1 MREIDMKRLEKLCVR
16 HEKEIE
22 KLERKLLTGVA
33 LALIRVR
40 CISNENSR
48 YFLVMVFP
56 PKENEY
62 LPKVLVYHDDR
73 CAYCG
78 AKLTATEDKAK
89 CVVCGREFGEGEKIV
104 CTEGHYICERCYYEN
119 TEKILGIFAFESL
132 VRHYDAI
139 VTKVKELMELG
150 YKKDLDKNLRWAVT
164 FRDVVYSIFE
174 TYAEK
179 VAKEA
184 VGDVEVVLLTNI
196 VAPVFGRLIQ
206 DICMKKCENKC
217 ESVMKLLNDVKMG
230 GRKTVIYFK
239 SKKALDCLLKN
250 GEVYTIRPKK
260 RSEGLAYV
268 KTSKKG
274 RKLAEVEVKYVGEV
288 VLTAPDDEW
297 YVADGA
303 YAKGKL
309 EEFVDKSGF
318 DSVEE
323 WLEEVRKLNGGK
335 LPDRMFLYCVKL
347 LERL

>member
-1 MREIDMKRLEKLCVR
+1 MKKLEKLCIK

-22 KLERKLLTGVA
+22 KLERKLLRNVA
-33 LALIRVR
+33 LALVRVK

-56 PKENEY
+56 PKENEC
-62 LPKVLVYHDDR
+62 LPKVLIYHDDR

-78 AKLTATEDKAK
+78 AKLTATEDKVK
-89 CVVCGREFGEGEKIV
+89 CVVCGKEFEEGRKIV
-104 CTEGHYICERCYYEN
+104 CTEGHYICRKCYFEN
-119 TEKILGIFAFESL
+119 TEKLLLIFVLETL
-132 VRHYDAI
+132 VKYYDAI
-139 VTKVKELMELG
+139 VTKVKELIKKG
-150 YKKDLDKNLRWAVT
+150 YNKDLDKNLRWAVT
-164 FRDVVYSIFE
+164 FRNVVFNLFENYS
-174 TYAEK
+174 EK
-179 VAKEA
+179 VAKE
-184 VGDVEVVLLTNI
+184 VIGDVEVILITNVI
-196 VAPVFGRLIQ
+196 APVYGRLIR
-206 DICMKKCENKC
+206 DVCMECENKC
-217 ESVMKLLNDVKMG
+217 ETILRLLNDVKAR
-230 GRKTVIYFK
+230 RKTVIYFK
-239 SKKALDCLLKN
+239 SKKALDYLLKN
-250 GEVYTIRPKK
+250 GEVYTIRPRK

-318 DSVEE
+318 NSVEE

-335 LPDRMFLYCVKL
+335 LPDRMFLYHVVKVL
-347 LERL
+347 